1 MEKSSKDNA
10 CKSDMDK
17 KGFKVGFSAHRENEL
32 KSSNSLEFEVEMVV
46 LRI

>member
-1 MEKSSKDNA
+1 MEKSLKDYA

-32 KSSNSLEFEVEMVV
+32 KRAN
-46 LRI
+46 IGI